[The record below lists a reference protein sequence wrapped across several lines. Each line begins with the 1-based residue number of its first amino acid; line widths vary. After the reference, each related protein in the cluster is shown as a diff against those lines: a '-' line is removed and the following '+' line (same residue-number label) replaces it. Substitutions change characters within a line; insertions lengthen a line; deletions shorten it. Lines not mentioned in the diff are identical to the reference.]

1 MELNS
6 AKSMVDVARAADR
19 FVCAADCVAPEGE
32 LSQQFRTKGALRHG
46 SGARTCVVAGI
57 PYETFDRAS
66 FFAGR
71 EVLAVASYKATL

>member
-6 AKSMVDVARAADR
+6 VESMVNVALAADR
-19 FVCAADCVAPEGE
+19 FVCAADCVAPEGK

-57 PYETFDRAS
+57 PYETFDWAS